1 MSDSLLIL
9 IGAGLVSNLILD
21 HMLGVDPLIATT
33 RRPGPAQDL
42 ALLLLIVMPVTTAG
56 GWLLN
61 TYLLVPNGLVHLQLM
76 GLVLTTAVLVLL
88 IVALLRQQ
96 RPALHARLELYVP
109 ILLFNST
116 LTGVV
121 LLNLESGQDF
131 IGSVFFGL
139 GAAVGTGLVL
149 LLVSAIRER
158 IEAADV
164 PMPFRGIPILLITL
178 GLMSMAFLGFKGMG
192 NP

>member
-21 HMLGVDPLIATT
+21 HMLGVDPLVATT

-42 ALLLLIVMPVTTAG
+42 ALLMLIVLPVTTAG

-61 TYLLVPNGLVHLQLM
+61 TYLLLPNGLLHLQLM
-76 GLVLTTAVLVLL
+76 GLVLTTTVMVLL
-88 IVALLRQQ
+88 IVALLRQL
-96 RPALHARLELYVP
+96 RPALHTRLQLYIP
-109 ILLFNST
+109 ILLFNGT
-116 LTGVV
+116 VLGVV
-121 LLNLESGQDF
+121 LLNLERGQGF
-131 IGSVFFGL
+131 IDAVLFGL
-139 GAAVGTGLVL
+139 GSAVGTALVL

-164 PMPFRGIPILLITL
+164 PLPFRGIPILLITL